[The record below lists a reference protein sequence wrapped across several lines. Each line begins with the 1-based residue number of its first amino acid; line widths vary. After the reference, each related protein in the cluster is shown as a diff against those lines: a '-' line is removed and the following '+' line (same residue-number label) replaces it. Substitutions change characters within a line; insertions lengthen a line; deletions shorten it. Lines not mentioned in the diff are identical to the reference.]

1 MVDAIGPKPLT
12 NGRQVTGITRVSAPT
27 AAASVTKQP
36 EATQAPTV
44 AAQLS
49 VAAPVDTD
57 RVKKIKQAVADGNF
71 PLSPATIADRL
82 IAARYEWMSHEQA

>member
-1 MVDAIGPKPLT
+1 MVDAIGVNPL
-12 NGRQVTGITRVSAPT
+12 NNNRKVTGVTRVAAPA

-49 VAAPVDTD
+49 AAPPIDTD
-57 RVKKIKQAVADGNF
+57 RVNKIRQAVAEGKF
-71 PLSPATIADRL
+71 PLSPVTIADRL
-82 IAARYEWMSHEQA
+82 IAARYEWMTHD

>member
-1 MVDAIGPKPLT
+1 MVDSIGVKPLT
-12 NGRQVTGITRVSAPT
+12 SDRKVVEIQRVAAPV
-27 AAASVTKQP
+27 AAASVTKKA
-36 EATQAPTV
+36 ESAQAPTV

-49 VAAPVDTD
+49 VSAPVDSD

-82 IAARYEWMSHEQA
+82 IAARYEWMAHD